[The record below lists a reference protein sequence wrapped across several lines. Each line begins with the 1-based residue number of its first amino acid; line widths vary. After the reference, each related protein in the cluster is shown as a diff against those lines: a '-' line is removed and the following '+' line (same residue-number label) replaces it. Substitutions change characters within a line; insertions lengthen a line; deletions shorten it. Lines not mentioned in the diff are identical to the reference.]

1 MLDIR
6 RIRENPEE
14 IAKSVSRRGK
24 TFCFDH
30 LLAMDS
36 ERRSCI
42 AETEAL
48 KAEKDK

>member
-30 LLAMDS
+30 LLAMVL
-36 ERRSCI
+36 I
-42 AETEAL
+42 AAAL
-48 KAEKDK
+48 LRKQKP

>member
-24 TFCFDH
+24 AFCFDH

-36 ERRSCI
+36 DRRSFI

-48 KAEKDK
+48 KAK